1 MKISRPIRAG
11 APALAVLLVLG
22 LGACGTTE
30 DTPGGTTEPTSSSD
44 AAPTTGPADDVAPTT
59 DDEDATTERPTVD
72 PTEGAALPTGPVPTS
87 VLAQD
92 NVKAAIADLAQR
104 EGVDEG
110 AVTAAGYLSVTWRD
124 GSIGCPKPGMMYT
137 QALVPGHLLVLEV
150 DGELFSYHA
159 GQKDT
164 FNYCANPSLPPLDE
178 TM

>member
-1 MKISRPIRAG
+1 MMISRPIRAG

-22 LGACGTTE
+22 LGACGASE

-44 AAPTTGPADDVAPTT
+44 TAPTTEPADDAAPTT
-59 DDEDATTERPTVD
+59 DDEDATTERPTVN
-72 PTEGAALPTGPVPTS
+72 PTEGVALPTGPVPTS

-92 NVKAAIADLAQR
+92 NVKAAIADLAKR

-110 AVTAAGYLSVTWRD
+110 AVTAAGYMSVTWRD

-159 GQKDT
+159 GQNDT